1 MVSYNTGNAG
11 AQPQRGDCSKCHI
24 DDDASRV
31 ERAITW
37 QYLGAC
43 SAPKVPNIRGLGGKD
58 VPLHRVWEYRDIGR
72 LFITVGGRESDNRGV
87 EVGLV
92 EVILRVSLEVILL
105 HLLRQLGSH
114 SPGEGGRQRLCQE
127 LSESEGGRQRLCQE
141 QSESNLFV

>member
-1 MVSYNTGNAG
+1 MS
-11 AQPQRGDCSKCHI
+11 H
-24 DDDASRV
+24 DDASRV
-31 ERAITW
+31 EGAITW

-58 VPLHRVWEYRDIGR
+58 VPLHRVWEYRDMGR

-92 EVILRVSLEVILL
+92 EVILRVSLEVILH

-114 SPGEGGRQRLCQE
+114 SPGEGGCQRLCQE
-127 LSESEGGRQRLCQE
+127 LSESNC
-141 QSESNLFV
+141 